1 MSQHTVVF
9 EIKYAPLSLTTAHIC
24 ELFEDETYN
33 GVTSIAETRCKQV
46 RRINGKKHTVKYKKF
61 TVIAICKRFMFNDAD
76 EYGRIIRY
84 PTYLDSTGDFVCQTK
99 LRILAKHY

>member
-1 MSQHTVVF
+1 MSQHTAVF
-9 EIKYAPLSLTTAHIC
+9 EINYAPLSLTTEHIR
-24 ELFEDETYN
+24 ELFEDETHN
-33 GVTSIAETRCKQV
+33 GVTSIAETLCKQV

-61 TVIAICKRFMFNDAD
+61 TVIAICKRFMFNDED

-84 PTYLDSTGDFVCQTK
+84 HTYLDSTGEFACQTK